1 MSVIDVEPTTLMDA
15 SNVVEG
21 ETMDTNVFPEEELL
35 PENVLNR
42 YDDTSS
48 PFLFF
53 LIICCHLAT
62 LTISY

>member
-1 MSVIDVEPTTLMDA
+1 MEA

-21 ETMDTNVFPEEELL
+21 ETTDANVFPEENLL

-48 PFLFF
+48 PFPFF
-53 LIICCHLAT
+53 GFFVST
-62 LTISY
+62 LPP

>member
-53 LIICCHLAT
+53 
-62 LTISY
+62 